1 MAVEITL
8 QDVDNAWNIKN
19 ESTVELFLQLIDR
32 DQPETSQQRS
42 GAYTFDS
49 FISEINNY
57 RFKQLSLEERSS
69 FRQEKLAL
77 LEGPNAE
84 VPLSDKLKS
93 HEFIMKLWHDNS
105 QFSRQCLLDL
115 VARIPLRYGPW
126 KGIKALYKESELN
139 NDIEIFGAIGARIDQ
154 ELCRNYGDI
163 NQVTIAYLNRR
174 SWRYLRTLAKSFP
187 ITYPDAAV
195 NFLKHYPR
203 DMYGRYDSVMNK
215 ILEAGSGD
223 DWADEYNTLELWRR
237 SPRPLFTLLESS
249 QSERVQE
256 FAINLLKSEFRAVLR
271 DTDPAW
277 VVRLTNIKSGIVD
290 EFIVWILKNTP
301 RFELAQYKQLGL
313 HEVVLKLLFSDS
325 RAALNYALD
334 YARTHAR
341 DLEFDILISLLA
353 IDTAGLTKFALEILA
368 EKDPRKDIGLEGFVK
383 LSSTRRAYDFIVESL
398 QKHFSPSELT
408 PEWFMELLLSKHDSR
423 TLFAVTQ
430 IFNIHTRKKLGVK
443 FFSALL
449 SGLQQK
455 ETWTSA
461 HYHYRY
467 DCAYSESIKFCMK
480 NLIEFDLNLLNMET
494 KKSLLYWPPASS
506 NIANWIDKGKIT
518 LPGFDLNF
526 LRSFVYKPQWTAVEF
541 VNELECSDLIQFT
554 QLHFNEELAASIKD
568 CMSDPR
574 QFSARDIGFDWLL
587 TLVKDDDADY
597 HNFATNLL
605 LNAFSPEDFAEVVE
619 STKSASENGSDASPD
634 IDLGLAKFLFTG
646 KLKTMTRKE
655 AGEKVAQANGK
666 ILSTVSKNLDYLVI
680 GDEGSPLYGEGKKGS
695 KQVKAESLIES
706 GVTLKIISE
715 AGFLQMLV
723 SGAKTTD
730 VNLQLAGCERLWL
743 MLLSDDRRDAQISK
757 FALKYFRHHHVQI
770 AKSIDDRIVD
780 PGTEIPEEFLS
791 LERLFPLFKHKSA
804 TLREFTLE
812 VTRWE
817 LARWSPS
824 VDQLMALLSLPY
836 VNVRQFISNAIFAV
850 DKPEHR
856 FYRIDNS
863 KFSVDSVYR
872 LCDSSIPEAYEAGMM
887 LVQKNDHHQIP
898 NRLFQLTET
907 HNRKVRAFAIKQLWI
922 LYRDRGLSV
931 SWSPNS
937 SNVEQQKQNK
947 GSRESVSR
955 PQHKPAEQDSL
966 RKVLR
971 KCLFEIPKGRI
982 TSNTTPAITLPAEE
996 LSDIRTVQLLPTSK
1010 AKLSLIET
1018 IRDIAIDDLEFA
1030 QYISPL
1036 FEEFKQSIGQSE
1048 QAACLVASTRI
1059 HYAHPSLNVK
1069 ENNQ

>member
-8 QDVDNAWNIKN
+8 HDVNNAWITKN

-32 DQPETSQQRS
+32 DKPDTLQHRS
-42 GAYTFDS
+42 DAYTFDS
-49 FISEINNY
+49 FISEINDW
-57 RFKQLSLEERSS
+57 RFKQLSLEEQSS

-93 HEFIMKLWHDNS
+93 HEFIMKLWQDNS
-105 QFSRQCLLDL
+105 QFSRQCLIEL
-115 VARIPLRYGPW
+115 VAKVPLRYGPW
-126 KGIKALYKESELN
+126 KGIKALYKESELK

-154 ELCRNYGDI
+154 EFCRNYGDI
-163 NQVTIAYLNRR
+163 NQVTIAYLSRR

-195 NFLKHYPR
+195 NFLKHYPSG
-203 DMYGRYDSVMNK
+203 MYGRYDSVMQK
-215 ILEAGSGD
+215 ILEAGSDD
-223 DWADEYNTLELWRR
+223 DWDDRYNTLELWRR

-249 QSERVQE
+249 QSEQVQE

-277 VVRLTNIKSGIVD
+277 VVRLTSIKSEVVD

-325 RAALNYALD
+325 RSAVNYALD
-334 YARTHAR
+334 YARTNAR

-353 IDTAGLTKFALEILA
+353 VNDANLAKFALEILT

-383 LSSTRRAYDFIVESL
+383 LSSTQRAYDFIVESL

-408 PEWFMELLLSKHDSR
+408 PEWFLELLLSKHESR
-423 TLFAVTQ
+423 ARFAVTQ
-430 IFNIHTRKKLGVK
+430 IFNIHTRKKLGLK

-449 SGLQQK
+449 NGLQQQ

-461 HYHYRY
+461 YYHYHY
-467 DCAYSESIKFCMK
+467 DCVYSECIEFCIE
-480 NLIEFDLNLLNMET
+480 NLVEFDLNLLDLDS
-494 KKSLLYWPPASS
+494 KKSLLYWPPVSS
-506 NIANWIDKGKIT
+506 VIADWIDDGNIR
-518 LPGFDLNF
+518 LPVIDLNF
-526 LRSFVYKPQWTAVEF
+526 LRALVYQPQWEDVAF
-541 VNELECSDLIQFT
+541 IKELECSELIQFR
-554 QLHFNEELAASIKD
+554 QLHFNDELAESIKA

-587 TLVKDDDADY
+587 TLVKDDNPDY
-597 HNFATNLL
+597 HDFATDLL
-605 LNAFSPEDFAEVVE
+605 LNAFSPEDFAETDDV
-619 STKSASENGSDASPD
+619 SERADDSDA
-634 IDLGLAKFLFTG
+634 GLAVDFDLATFLFTG

-655 AGEKVAQANGK
+655 AGEKVTQANGK

-706 GVTLKIISE
+706 GAALKIISE

-730 VNLQLAGCERLWL
+730 VSVQLAGCERLWRL
-743 MLLSDDRRDAQISK
+743 LLSDDRQDAQIAK
-757 FALKYFRHHHVQI
+757 FALKYFRYHHIQI
-770 AKSIDDRIVD
+770 AKSIDDSIVD
-780 PGTEIPEEFLS
+780 PGTEIPDEFLS
-791 LERLFPLFKHKSA
+791 LERMFPLFKHKSA

-824 VDQLMALLSLPY
+824 IDQLMTMLSLPY
-836 VNVRQFISNAIFAV
+836 ANVRQFISNAIFAE

-898 NRLFQLTET
+898 ERLFQLTET
-907 HNRKVRAFAIKQLWI
+907 QNRKVRAFAIKQLWI
-922 LYRDRGLSV
+922 LYRDRGLSL

-937 SNVEQQKQNK
+937 SNSEQQKHNK
-947 GSRESVSR
+947 GSRQSVSR
-955 PQHKPAEQDSL
+955 PQDKPAEQDSL

-982 TSNTTPAITLPAEE
+982 TSNTTPEITLPEEE
-996 LSDIRTVQLLPTSK
+996 LSDIRAVRLLPTSK

-1018 IRDIAIDDLEFA
+1018 IRDIAIDDFEFA
-1030 QYISPL
+1030 EYISPL

-1059 HYAHPSLNVK
+1059 HYAHPSLSNAK